1 MSTRYC
7 TEVTPE
13 CPVEY
18 TTYGYYPNLGGNV
31 FLLVVFAICFFAQ
44 IAIGWK
50 TKVRAF
56 TTVVAIGCG
65 LEAIGYGGRLM
76 MNENPWSSDG
86 FKMQVCCLILA
97 PSFLAAGFY
106 LSIKHIILYLGKE
119 SSRLAPRWYTWAFI
133 GCDIVSILTQAAG
146 GGIASAATQGDNLL
160 DIGNGLIMAGIAF
173 QVATMATCIV
183 LTTDF
188 AFRLARSRRT
198 KAPTT
203 GTPEAL
209 GNTKFLFYLGCS
221 ALGFMT
227 IFIRCV
233 YRLPEMAGG
242 WGGELMRRESEFMVL
257 DGMMTAIAAICL
269 TVAHPGIYF
278 PTISSKNRPVAAEE
292 GARTGEKNASSLS
305 SGQDEPAMAQRSSN
319 DLS

>member
-7 TEVTPE
+7 TQVTPE

-18 TTYGYYPNLGGNV
+18 TTYGYYPNLGGNI
-31 FLLVVFAICFFAQ
+31 FLLIVFAICFFAQ
-44 IAIGWK
+44 IAIGWM

-119 SSRLAPRWYTWAFI
+119 SSRLAPRWYTWAVCIILMKGRLFKTSPKATIFHHTNPISQFI

-146 GGIASAATQGDNLL
+146 GGIASAATNGDNLL
-160 DIGNGLIMAGIAF
+160 DVGNGLIMAGIAF

-188 AFRLARSRRT
+188 AFRLARNRRN

-203 GTPEAL
+203 GALEAL
-209 GNTKFLFYLGCS
+209 SNKKFLFYLGCS

-233 YRLPEMAGG
+233 YR
-242 WGGELMRRESEFMVL
+242 
-257 DGMMTAIAAICL
+257 
-269 TVAHPGIYF
+269 
-278 PTISSKNRPVAAEE
+278 
-292 GARTGEKNASSLS
+292 
-305 SGQDEPAMAQRSSN
+305 
-319 DLS
+319 